1 MLIMKKIKLLAVVF
15 LLVTI
20 EGMSQAPTSSDGKV
34 GAAVN
39 KAGNK
44 TAQVAV
50 SGASGIKDKKYDSKV
65 GPAGQTIYI
74 NKNDH
79 FYYVNSRGKKVY
91 VAKAKLRDRP

>member
-1 MLIMKKIKLLAVVF
+1 MKKLTLLAVVF
-15 LLVTI
+15 LLLSI
-20 EGMSQAPTSSDGKV
+20 KGMSQAPTSSDGKV
-34 GAAVN
+34 GTAVN

-50 SGASGIKDKKYDSKV
+50 SGASAIKDKKYDSKV

-79 FYYVNSRGKKVY
+79 YYYVNGRGKKVY
-91 VAKAKLRDRP
+91 VAKAKLRDKQ